1 MRERP
6 KPAETSG
13 TAPVGTGADCLAAA
27 QLLSKQFSAQAS
39 ERDLERQLPYDA
51 FDQLRAHG
59 LQAIRVPKAFGGP
72 GGSVRELIEMT
83 RVLSQGDSNIS
94 QALSPHLLVVD
105 SLLLWGTLEQQE
117 KIFSDLLSGQII
129 NNAFAERGG
138 KFVGDIATRL
148 TADGDGFR
156 LNGRKFYST
165 GALLAD
171 QLYVTAIMDDGVFA
185 LIYVPCRR
193 GGLELID
200 DWDGMG
206 QRTTASGST
215 VFNNVR
221 VERGEVVPLPKFA
234 TERTYFGAL
243 AQSVHVAID
252 TGIAAAALEDA
263 VDFANT
269 KARPMPESGVDRQAD
284 DPYVISSIGH
294 MAIATHQAEA
304 MLSRALGYLE
314 PAIAAQLDG
323 TASGQDLDRLLSEAS
338 VAVAEAKAVATE
350 ASLRVSEMIFS
361 IGGASAT
368 LRQYNFDRHWRNAR
382 THTTHDPVSYK
393 YRLVGNFWL
402 NDILPPISTK
412 V

>member
-1 MRERP
+1 MRVALE
-6 KPAETSG
+6 ALI
-13 TAPVGTGADCLAAA
+13 A
-27 QLLSKQFSAQAS
+27 AS
-39 ERDLERQLPYDA
+39 EEDA
-51 FDQLRAHG
+51 AT
-59 LQAIRVPKAFGGP
+59 GGP
-72 GGSVRELIEMT
+72 DPKRGIYPNVVTVTDQGYREIE
-83 RVLSQGDSNIS
+83 
-94 QALSPHLLVVD
+94 
-105 SLLLWGTLEQQE
+105 
-117 KIFSDLLSGQII
+117 
-129 NNAFAERGG
+129 
-138 KFVGDIATRL
+138 
-148 TADGDGFR
+148 
-156 LNGRKFYST
+156 
-165 GALLAD
+165 
-171 QLYVTAIMDDGVFA
+171 DD
-185 LIYVPCRR
+185 
-193 GGLELID
+193 EL
-200 DWDGMG
+200 G
-206 QRTTASGST
+206 
-215 VFNNVR
+215 
-221 VERGEVVPLPKFA
+221 P
-234 TERTYFGAL
+234 
-243 AQSVHVAID
+243 
-252 TGIAAAALEDA
+252 IAAAALEDA